1 MTLRPCL
8 QSTRRGQ
15 IILLLALVLVLALGV
30 GALVLDLGLSY
41 LEKARLQNVV
51 DTAAL
56 AAAKARSNEAS
67 AVVSEVTQANGY
79 VVGQR
84 GVVSIELIPNPDGQH
99 PGRFLVR
106 IRKAMPPLLS
116 TVWDHQGTLL
126 EARAVAECLVKGVVP
141 WMFYLPDIPYF
152 VKGTEYTIKQ
162 GPFGAQFGNF
172 GALRLSGSGAAEYVD
187 DIVNGYDGYLYL
199 GQELQTQPGNM
210 SGPTRTAVNQRI
222 RDGNL
227 QIVCPVTSD
236 AVPQGASETLT
247 VEGFAILE
255 LQRTFMQSGECMVV
269 AKFLDFTDSP
279 GPVGVARLIR

>member
-1 MTLRPCL
+1 MTLRLCL
-8 QSTRRGQ
+8 QSARKGQ
-15 IILLLALVLVLALGV
+15 IILFAALVLVLMLGV
-30 GALVLDLGLSY
+30 GGLVLDLGLYY

-67 AVVSEVTQANGY
+67 AVVSEVAQDNGY

-84 GVVSIELIPNPDGQH
+84 GVVSIEVIPNPDGH
-99 PGRFLVR
+99 HVGRYLVR

-126 EARAVAECLVKGVVP
+126 EARAVAECLVKGIVP
-141 WMFYLPDIPYF
+141 WMFYLPDIPNF
-152 VKGTEYTIKQ
+152 VKGTVYTIKQ
-162 GPFGAQFGNF
+162 GPFGAEFGNF
-172 GALRLSGSGAAEYVD
+172 GALRFSGSGAAEYKD
-187 DIVNGYDGYLYL
+187 DIVNGYDGYIYL
-199 GQELQTQPGNM
+199 GQELQTQTGNM
-210 SGPTRTAVNQRI
+210 AGPTRTAVNQRI
-222 RDGNL
+222 RDGGL

-236 AVPQGASETLT
+236 AVPHGASSTLT

-255 LQRTFMQSGECMVV
+255 LQSTYMRSGECMVV
-269 AKFLDFTDSP
+269 AKFIDFTDSP